1 MLIAQAKIT
10 DEEAPSLIVT
20 PEEARREA
28 ATGRSGKS
36 KESKKPST
44 KKEPTP

>member
-10 DEEAPSLIVT
+10 EESAPSLIVT
-20 PEEARREA
+20 PEQAKREAKENEARQ
-28 ATGRSGKS
+28 KS
-36 KESKKPST
+36 AKA

>member
-20 PEEARREA
+20 PEQAKREA
-28 ATGRSGKS
+28 AGEAKAKRA
-36 KESKKPST
+36 

>member
-20 PEEARREA
+20 PEQAKREA
-28 ATGRSGKS
+28 EAQKKS
-36 KESKKPST
+36 AKGQ
-44 KKEPTP
+44 KEPQ

>member
-20 PEEARREA
+20 PEQAKREA
-28 ATGRSGKS
+28 KQRSQEKRSKAKS
-36 KESKKPST
+36 EKG
-44 KKEPTP
+44 TPP

>member
-1 MLIAQAKIT
+1 MLIAQAKIS

-20 PEEARREA
+20 PEQAKREA
-28 ATGRSGKS
+28 AKAGEAKA
-36 KESKKPST
+36 KKA

>member
-20 PEEARREA
+20 PEQAKREAKQKPAKQARRK
-28 ATGRSGKS
+28 RKRN
-36 KESKKPST
+36 PR
-44 KKEPTP
+44 

>member
-10 DEEAPSLIVT
+10 DEEPPSLIVT
-20 PEEARREA
+20 PEQAKREA
-28 ATGRSGKS
+28 GEAKASEAKS
-36 KESKKPST
+36 KRA

>member
-20 PEEARREA
+20 PEQAKREA
-28 ATGRSGKS
+28 PKPKKS
-36 KESKKPST
+36 AESEKGTQP
-44 KKEPTP
+44 